1 VNSAQTKPLA
11 GLNVILVE
19 DQSLIALDTEASLLD
34 LGAREVQTFT
44 GIEAALSWLTSGS
57 PDIGVLDVNLGG
69 TANAFPLAAEL
80 HLRRVPFVFTTGY
93 GESLKVPVEMR
104 DAPIVR
110 KPYTLDALRLALC
123 SCLGIA
129 SDEGI

>member
-1 VNSAQTKPLA
+1 VNSGQTKPLD

-34 LGAREVQTFT
+34 LGAREVQTFA

-57 PDIGVLDVNLGG
+57 PDIGVLDVNLG
-69 TANAFPLAAEL
+69 TANAFPIAVEL